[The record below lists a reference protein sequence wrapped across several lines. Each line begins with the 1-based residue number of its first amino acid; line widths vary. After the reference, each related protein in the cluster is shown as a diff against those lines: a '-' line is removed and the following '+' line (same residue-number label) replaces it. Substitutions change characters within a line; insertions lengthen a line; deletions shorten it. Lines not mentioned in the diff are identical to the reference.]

1 MTPRSMTPR
10 AVTPRSVTPQVMAPR
25 DGELGQ
31 VTVMIIG
38 FVVLLGL
45 LLVVVVNASSAYLAH
60 RSLVSAADGAAT
72 AAVSGLDRAAI
83 YRGGL
88 DASDSAP
95 LSIADARSAVREYL
109 RTVDVDVDDVA
120 VQIVHR
126 RVRVRLAT
134 VVRAQFAPPGW
145 PGASRVVAESTA
157 RLDVAGR

>member
-1 MTPRSMTPR
+1 MTPR

-25 DGELGQ
+25 DGERGQ

-95 LSIADARSAVREYL
+95 LSIADARSTVREYL

-157 RLDVAGR
+157 RLDVVGR